1 MLTRPTKPKRTD
13 TLFPYT
19 AVCRSPLARPMLFI
33 WLMVYLSAL
42 VRGLISIGWMP
53 QNSVTLYG
61 FQAGLAFA
69 AFLLSLAMADQVME
83 FRKQRDRALGQQDQ
97 GIAAPAHPARNSA
110 RILAR
115 APEGVE
121 AVRPLDRA
129 AGILRDP
136 QAVPRSEERRGG
148 KGCVSTCRSRWS

>member
-83 FRKQRDRALGQQDQ
+83 FRKQRDRA
-97 GIAAPAHPARNSA
+97 R
-110 RILAR
+110 LAMEQTD
-115 APEGVE
+115 ASLQSEK
-121 AVRPLDRA
+121 VRRRLMESLK
-129 AGILRDP
+129 AGL
-136 QAVPRSEERRGG
+136 RSEERRVG
-148 KGCVSTCRSRWS
+148 KASVSTVRSRGATYHETKKKHKE